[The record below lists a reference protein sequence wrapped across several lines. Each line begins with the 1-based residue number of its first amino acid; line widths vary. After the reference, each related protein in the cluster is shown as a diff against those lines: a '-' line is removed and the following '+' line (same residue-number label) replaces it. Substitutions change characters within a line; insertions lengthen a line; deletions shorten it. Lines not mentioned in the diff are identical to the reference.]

1 MDQVWGVEVTTTHG
15 HKVYHAAVLS
25 EAEAKTRV
33 IEINQHESPH
43 IEATWPTENLWHLQ
57 DGVCRQVLPP

>member
-1 MDQVWGVEVTTTHG
+1 MDQVWGVEVSTTHG

-25 EAEAKTRV
+25 EAEAKTKV
-33 IEINQHESPH
+33 IALNEDEAPL
-43 IEATWPTENLWHLQ
+43 IEATWPADNLWHLK